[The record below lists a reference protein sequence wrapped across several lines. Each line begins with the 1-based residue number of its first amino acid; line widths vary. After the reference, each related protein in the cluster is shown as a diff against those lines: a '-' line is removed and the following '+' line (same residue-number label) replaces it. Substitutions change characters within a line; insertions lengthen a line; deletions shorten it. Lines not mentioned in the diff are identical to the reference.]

1 MNSLRA
7 KLLIL
12 LISITSLAWLATA
25 LSSYID
31 AHHEIDELFDAQLA
45 QSAKTLLALADHEL
59 EDMKDD
65 DNGVVEEMPAGSHEY
80 ERKIAFQIWSEDG
93 RLLLRSANAPSLPM
107 SGRRKGF
114 DETEIGG
121 ERWRVYVQRGEEG
134 KFHVQVGEHHEVRA
148 ELAGYVTTRLLLP
161 LAVAL
166 PVLALLIWLAI
177 GRGLAPLRRIS
188 NEVAMRDPT
197 NLAALETSDVPV
209 EILPLVGSL
218 NTLLV
223 RLEQALTNER
233 RFTADA
239 AHELRTPLAAL
250 KTQAQVARRADNAS
264 QRDAAL
270 ENLILGTDRATHLV
284 EQLLTLARLD
294 PEGESAVL
302 KETCDLA
309 ALARRIL
316 ADQTPT
322 ALSKHIELELTG
334 LESVPITGNSAM
346 LGILLRNLVD
356 NAIRY
361 TPSGGRVA
369 VSVVA
374 SRLEVTDSG
383 PGIPEQEKQRVFDR
397 FYRVLGTE
405 ASGSGLGLSIVQRIV
420 DLHGAK
426 LILETGEQGK
436 GLSVIVVF
444 HPCSDSPYRG

>member
-1 MNSLRA
+1 
-7 KLLIL
+7 
-12 LISITSLAWLATA
+12 
-25 LSSYID
+25 
-31 AHHEIDELFDAQLA
+31 
-45 QSAKTLLALADHEL
+45 
-59 EDMKDD
+59 
-65 DNGVVEEMPAGSHEY
+65 
-80 ERKIAFQIWSEDG
+80 
-93 RLLLRSANAPSLPM
+93 
-107 SGRRKGF
+107 
-114 DETEIGG
+114 
-121 ERWRVYVQRGEEG
+121 
-134 KFHVQVGEHHEVRA
+134 
-148 ELAGYVTTRLLLP
+148 
-161 LAVAL
+161 
-166 PVLALLIWLAI
+166 
-177 GRGLAPLRRIS
+177 
-188 NEVAMRDPT
+188 MRDPT

-250 KTQAQVARRADNAS
+250 KTQAQVARRADNAA

-374 SRLEVTDSG
+374 NRLEVTDSG

-420 DLHGAK
+420 DHHGAK

-436 GLSVIVVF
+436 GLSVTVVF
-444 HPCSDSPYRG
+444 HPCSDSPCRG